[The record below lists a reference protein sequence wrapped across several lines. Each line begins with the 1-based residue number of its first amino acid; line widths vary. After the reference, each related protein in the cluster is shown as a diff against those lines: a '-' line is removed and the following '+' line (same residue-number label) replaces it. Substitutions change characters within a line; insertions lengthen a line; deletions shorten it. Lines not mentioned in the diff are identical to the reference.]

1 MQDDKLGIDFIKRV
15 AGCFGYCHDMRVNTP
30 NIQVGGQDGSRGIIF
45 WLHYDETEIN
55 KCSAILLREIGKSI
69 SINSLDDARELILD
83 SMSVGFDKVNKSLSY
98 IQGYR
103 VSDILDLHDYECLY
117 QALKNAITERNKKRA
132 YFYSIQN
139 VRMEGVLSVTNDMR
153 LYGAGCINE
162 VISDLSQMDGI
173 RINETIIKDFTSEA
187 FALHDYLNNN
197 AGLLRVNAKSKEEAL
212 HMMDCFFGALC
223 TVISNPFSIN
233 CCKVSQWL
241 SSIENG
247 STKIEEAKINIPSV
261 MKLIIDDKEKKRI
274 SKILSAST
282 NKRLSSALSFIAH
295 AWSTY
300 ERDRFIN
307 QVIALDALYGIDREN
322 KSAIVRGVSR
332 DASNISDVGRKVDL
346 IYMFRNKFV
355 HGEIPSL
362 EKHPKYKL
370 FIEEHGA
377 NPLAILNEI
386 IRSCINNYNGLS
398 KKPKLKQ
405 PEYII

>member
-1 MQDDKLGIDFIKRV
+1 M
-15 AGCFGYCHDMRVNTP
+15 
-30 NIQVGGQDGSRGIIF
+30 
-45 WLHYDETEIN
+45 
-55 KCSAILLREIGKSI
+55 
-69 SINSLDDARELILD
+69 
-83 SMSVGFDKVNKSLSY
+83 
-98 IQGYR
+98 
-103 VSDILDLHDYECLY
+103 
-117 QALKNAITERNKKRA
+117 
-132 YFYSIQN
+132 
-139 VRMEGVLSVTNDMR
+139 
-153 LYGAGCINE
+153 
-162 VISDLSQMDGI
+162 
-173 RINETIIKDFTSEA
+173 
-187 FALHDYLNNN
+187 
-197 AGLLRVNAKSKEEAL
+197 
-212 HMMDCFFGALC
+212 
-223 TVISNPFSIN
+223 ISNPFSIN

-261 MKLIIDDKEKKRI
+261 MKLIIDDKEKKRL

-332 DASNISDVGRKVDL
+332 DASNISDVGRKVNL

-362 EKHPKYKL
+362 EKHPKYKQ

-398 KKPKLKQ
+398 KSPS
-405 PEYII
+405 